1 MTDFI
6 ASAQRAIQ
14 IETKAIEAL
23 GKRING
29 HFSSACEL
37 MLNCTGRV
45 IVTGIGKSGH
55 IANKIAATLASTG
68 TPAFFLHAAEAS
80 HGDLGMITNHDV
92 IIAISGSGKTEE
104 IVSLIPAI
112 KRIGAPL
119 ISLVGNLSSP
129 LALQS
134 DIALDTSVA
143 EEACPLDL
151 APTSSTTVTLVMG
164 DAIAVALLEA
174 RGFTAE
180 DFAVSHP
187 GGTLGKRLLVK
198 VEDAM
203 VEDFPKVALQTT
215 VAESLLEISRAGV
228 GMTTVTDTSGNLLG
242 VFTDGDLRRCMA
254 QDSNP
259 GDKTMDEVMT
269 RQCKTV
275 SQHALAAEALKIMQD
290 SSISSLVVIDKDNK
304 LSGVIHLHELIR
316 MGLA

>member
-6 ASAQRAIQ
+6 ASAQRAIHLELQ
-14 IETKAIEAL
+14 AIDAL
-23 GKRING
+23 GKRIDAE
-29 HFSSACEL
+29 FSRACQL
-37 MLNCTGRV
+37 ILDCQGRV
-45 IVTGIGKSGH
+45 VVTGIGKSGH

-80 HGDLGMITNHDV
+80 HGDLGMITDRDV
-92 IIAISGSGKTEE
+92 VIAISGSGKTQE

-119 ISLVGNLSSP
+119 ISLVGD
-129 LALQS
+129 LASTLAMQS
-134 DIALDTSVA
+134 EVALDTSVE

-164 DAIAVALLEA
+164 DALAVSLLEA

-203 VEDFPKVALQTT
+203 ISDFPRVMLDTT
-215 VAESLLEISRAGV
+215 VTESLLEISRAGL
-228 GMTTVTDTSGNLLG
+228 GMTTIVDERNNLLG
-242 VFTDGDLRRCMA
+242 VFTDGDLRRCMT
-254 QDSNP
+254 QSENP
-259 GDKTMDEVMT
+259 GARTMREVMT
-269 RQCKTV
+269 KECKTV
-275 SQHALAAEALKIMQD
+275 SRFALAAEALKIMQD
-290 SSISSLVVIDKDNK
+290 CSISSLVVIDKEEK
-304 LSGVIHLHELIR
+304 LCGVIHLHELIR